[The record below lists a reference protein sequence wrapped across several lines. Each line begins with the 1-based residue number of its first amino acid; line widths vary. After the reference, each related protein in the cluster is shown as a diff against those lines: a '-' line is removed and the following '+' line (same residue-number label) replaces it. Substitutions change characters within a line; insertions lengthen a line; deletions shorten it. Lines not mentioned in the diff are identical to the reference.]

1 MSFMSVPANGLPDAV
16 ALALSRAMSR
26 TNSSLTCGG
35 MCFIKHMVIAP
46 IASTMALSV
55 AASAAGR
62 GKSWLFSMGA
72 SFLVAV
78 EGVRAVNGTGLGVPA
93 LFRHSHAGAHALAGQ
108 AQTGVS
114 LPALARGL
122 SGLAVAFFFLP
133 IF

>member
-1 MSFMSVPANGLPDAV
+1 MSDMSRPVNVFPWAV
-16 ALALSRAMSR
+16 ALADSCAK
-26 TNSSLTCGG
+26 SLASVLLASGCI
-35 MCFIKHMVIAP
+35 CFARHMTKPPKV
-46 IASTMALSV
+46 STMALMV
-55 AASAAGR
+55 AGSFAGVA
-62 GKSWLFSMGA
+62 GWLFSMGA